1 MALLISDD
9 IFKCSECHYP
19 EFTVKEIES
28 FTMHTNKDK
37 SVSLLP
43 NTKRKVIT
51 CNNCG
56 KEYIIDK
63 ELKLERAE

>member
-1 MALLISDD
+1 
-9 IFKCSECHYP
+9 
-19 EFTVKEIES
+19 
-28 FTMHTNKDK
+28 MHTNKDK

-43 NTKRKVIT
+43 NTKRKVII

-56 KEYIIDK
+56 KEYTIDK

>member
-9 IFKCSECHYP
+9 IFKCNECHYP
-19 EFTVKEIES
+19 EFPVKEIEA

-43 NTKRKVIT
+43 NTKRKVII